1 MILDNVSACTS
12 GLDGCDQMLLLD
24 NSTTPLMPAGAML
37 QRRFFV
43 TQTLHAKCRDDI
55 HQLPVEAPPS
65 LRDSLVL
72 HLLRYSAN
80 RGQLSPA
87 LMTRL
92 ALAVSALAVHMCW
105 STVVPDGSKW
115 DALQNQ
121 QQANRD
127 RVVELVLKCSAI
139 PNREVALMTLNFWF
153 RFVHELEIYSGNNL
167 R

>member
-1 MILDNVSACTS
+1 MS
-12 GLDGCDQMLLLD
+12 GSCIYID
-24 NSTTPLMPAGAML
+24 
-37 QRRFFV
+37 
-43 TQTLHAKCRDDI
+43 QTLKYRDDV
-55 HQLPVEAPPS
+55 HQLPVEALPS

-105 STVVPDGSKW
+105 STVVLDGSKR

-121 QQANRD
+121 QQADRD
-127 RVVELVLKCSAI
+127 RVVELVL
-139 PNREVALMTLNFWF
+139 E
-153 RFVHELEIYSGNNL
+153 
-167 R
+167 